1 MARDNFLRTTINTL
15 RDRVNNFCSNPECR
29 VSTRSSHTESN
40 KSTSTGIAAHIY
52 AASENGPR
60 YDKRMSPKERKD
72 ISNGIWLCCNCAT
85 KIDKDEEKYPASLL
99 KEWKSSAEKRVS
111 DNHGIAFLTRSEAE
125 KEFED
130 KLLRRKEELESIIKV
145 AFQPSTVEKAE
156 YEDIVNKLNNVTESY
171 EKELI
176 LRKEIEDT
184 LVIFKSK
191 LPEKVFLKAQDM
203 LSIGNTDEAEEV
215 LSSFVNEHEKH
226 LVMAYIGCGKIAE
239 SNFDY
244 NKALTNYEKASM
256 LSDLQPQITNHACQL
271 AYRVGDYGLALN
283 LINKC
288 LKVIGNDIIGKAVF
302 LNQKG
307 LVQRAQGDLKK
318 CISTFQYALNQL
330 NSGMVSNHWV
340 IDTVNNNL
348 ALSYISMGK
357 YDDAE
362 KIYNSLIIKDT
373 AEFGRRSEQVCISL
387 SSLGTIHEKR
397 NNIKQARI
405 CYEEAYSISL
415 ELFDERHPSTITH
428 LSNLALINIDSK
440 PKKSEKI
447 FKDVLKLRIEQLGE
461 NHILTVTTLVNLA
474 SSYTRQ
480 NKHPKAKKYLSRALN
495 VATGSLGDLHPE
507 TLRVKHNLALS
518 MYELKEEKEAISMMS
533 KVVDDR
539 VRIFGDDS
547 PFTKLSRRSL
557 SEMDGTKSINMINSI
572 MNEINS
578 MR

>member
-1 MARDNFLRTTINTL
+1 
-15 RDRVNNFCSNPECR
+15 
-29 VSTRSSHTESN
+29 
-40 KSTSTGIAAHIY
+40 
-52 AASENGPR
+52 
-60 YDKRMSPKERKD
+60 
-72 ISNGIWLCCNCAT
+72 
-85 KIDKDEEKYPASLL
+85 
-99 KEWKSSAEKRVS
+99 
-111 DNHGIAFLTRSEAE
+111 
-125 KEFED
+125 
-130 KLLRRKEELESIIKV
+130 
-145 AFQPSTVEKAE
+145 
-156 YEDIVNKLNNVTESY
+156 
-171 EKELI
+171 
-176 LRKEIEDT
+176 
-184 LVIFKSK
+184 
-191 LPEKVFLKAQDM
+191 
-203 LSIGNTDEAEEV
+203 
-215 LSSFVNEHEKH
+215 
-226 LVMAYIGCGKIAE
+226 
-239 SNFDY
+239 
-244 NKALTNYEKASM
+244 
-256 LSDLQPQITNHACQL
+256 
-271 AYRVGDYGLALN
+271 
-283 LINKC
+283 
-288 LKVIGNDIIGKAVF
+288 
-302 LNQKG
+302 
-307 LVQRAQGDLKK
+307 
-318 CISTFQYALNQL
+318 YALNQL